1 MGLFGFESVSDMF
14 DGGGA
19 GGSGASFSTGS
30 HADYVTNN
38 PNDTTAKAHDSGG
51 SFVGNTVSDVVGSV
65 TGGGSTTATIKSGQT
80 LSGIAAANGLTV
92 AQLMAAN
99 PNITDANK
107 IQSGASINIPSSGGG
122 SIANVKGSAPS
133 GINKV
138 LGFASPVGVIGALA
152 GWANGL
158 DPETQEKGVY
168 DGKQVYQNAEGM
180 QYSYNF
186 LGMPYQV
193 EVNESTG
200 KVQDFLRKDE
210 SGKYPGDEGYDQ
222 SSSGYEK
229 MAQES
234 RDNGDDDQ
242 AAAIMQ
248 EAADNATEDDGSNAT
263 TSGAATIIKMAQE
276 AGMAVSNE
284 QIQEILDDP
293 AEWLKTNGA
302 SLIDKTPTLDP
313 DTAGT
318 LLDPTSPNYLLG
330 KNPSVTVSTAG
341 DASSVGSVINPATAT
356 YDASTTADQLG
367 TDATTVNA
375 ATGEIRDENLVDA
388 AQIDMTGAAT
398 GVNADGTT
406 SVTGEALNDFATQN
420 ISNIIDTTTVSGKLL
435 AQKLGEG
442 NYTDAKAT
450 VLGQMKIISDEFKDS
465 NGNPVI
471 PPWAQK
477 LARET
482 QKTLAFSGITGTAQ
496 TAAMANA
503 IMEATLGIAEKE
515 AVFFQTLT
523 TKNLDN
529 RQEAIINKAAVLAKF
544 EVANLDARQAAAVQN
559 AKAFLEMDLKN
570 LTNEQQAEVVNT
582 QAMVDALFNDQA
594 AINAARLFGAEQA
607 NDMQKY
613 YDNMNAQ
620 ISLQNAEQINQMKRF
635 NTGEINDNREF
646 NSKLEQ
652 SRQEFYADM
661 QYNLDLANA
670 KWRQTVATTNTEM
683 EFEAATLDVKN
694 AFDLSTESMTRMW
707 DRVDNLL
714 DYIFKGWNAEA
725 DRDATI
731 LAAEIRAQAGQ
742 SSGGNGIMDGLV
754 TLGAAWISSGRGWP
768 SDERLKT
775 DIQYLNT
782 EKGLK
787 IYSWKWNK
795 EAKRIG
801 ANKFPAYGV
810 IAQQVQ
816 KKYPNAVSVGSHGYL
831 TVNYGEIQ

>member
-1 MGLFGFESVSDMF
+1 MGFWSDTFGGGNSFTESVANTFTPND
-14 DGGGA
+14 
-19 GGSGASFSTGS
+19 GASYVGGTLVYDDDDNDPSNNVVVPSFDIGEGGTYSGSANSTNTNNS
-30 HADYVTNN
+30 DYSPASNN
-38 PNDTTAKAHDSGG
+38 PNAEPEK
-51 SFVGNTVSDVVGSV
+51 V
-65 TGGGSTTATIKSGQT
+65 TGA
-80 LSGIAAANGLTV
+80 
-92 AQLMAAN
+92 
-99 PNITDANK
+99 
-107 IQSGASINIPSSGGG
+107 
-122 SIANVKGSAPS
+122 APS

-138 LGFASPVGVIGALA
+138 LGFASPVGVIGAIA

-168 DGKQVYQNAEGM
+168 GGKQVYENADGM

-193 EVNESTG
+193 EVNETTG
-200 KVQDFLRKDE
+200 QVQDFLRKDA
-210 SGKYPGDEGYDQ
+210 SGKYPGEDGYDQ

-229 MAQES
+229 MAQDA

-242 AAAIMQ
+242 AAAILQ
-248 EAADNATEDDGSNAT
+248 EAEDNGTEDDGSNST
-263 TSGAATIIKMAQE
+263 TSGAETIIKMAEE
-276 AGMAVSNE
+276 AGMATSNE
-284 QIQEILDDP
+284 QIQAIIDDP
-293 AEWLKTNGA
+293 AGWLKANGA
-302 SLIDKTPTLDP
+302 SLVDKLPNLDP
-313 DTAGT
+313 ETAGT
-318 LLDPTSPNYLLG
+318 LLDPTNPNYLLG
-330 KNPSVTVSTAG
+330 DSPNVVVATTG
-341 DASSVGSVINPATAT
+341 DAATVDGVVNPGAET

-388 AQIDMTGAAT
+388 EQIDMQGAAT
-398 GVNADGTT
+398 GVNADGTV

-420 ISNIIDTTTVSGKLL
+420 ISNIIDTSTVAGKLL

-442 NYTDAKAT
+442 NYTDSKAT
-450 VLGQMKIISDEFKDS
+450 ILGQMEIISAEFKDS

-471 PPWAQK
+471 PPWAQA
-477 LARET
+477 LSRDVA
-482 QKTLAFSGITGTAQ
+482 KTMAFSGISGTAM
-496 TAAMANA
+496 TAAMSNA

-515 AVFFQTLT
+515 ASFFQTLT

-559 AKAFLEMDLKN
+559 AKAFLEMDLAN
-570 LTNEQQAEVVNT
+570 LTNEQQAEVINT

-620 ISLQNAEQINQMKRF
+620 ISLQNAEQINQMAKF
-635 NTGEINDNREF
+635 NTGEINDGREF

-652 SRQEFYADM
+652 SRQEFYANM

-694 AFDLSTESMTRMW
+694 TLDLSTEAMTRMW

-731 LAAEIRAQAGQ
+731 LAAEIRAQSS
-742 SSGGNGIMDGLV
+742 SSGGGNSIVDGLFK
-754 TLGAAWISSGRGWP
+754 LGAAWITSK
-768 SDERLKT
+768 SDERLKENIEYYDT
-775 DIQYLNT
+775 I
-782 EKGLK
+782 KGVK
-787 IYSWKWNK
+787 YYTWNWNA
-795 EAKRIG
+795 EGKRVG
-801 ANKFPAYGV
+801 ADKHPGFGV
-810 IAQQVQ
+810 IAQEVQ
-816 KKYPNAVSVGSHGYL
+816 RKYPKAVSVDDDGYL
-831 TVNYGEIQ
+831 MVNYGEIQ

>member
-1 MGLFGFESVSDMF
+1 MGFWSDTFGGGNSFTESVANTFTPND
-14 DGGGA
+14 
-19 GGSGASFSTGS
+19 GASYVGGTLVYDDDDNDPSNNVVVPSFDIGEGGTYSGSANSTN
-30 HADYVTNN
+30 TNN
-38 PNDTTAKAHDSGG
+38 TTDYS
-51 SFVGNTVSDVVGSV
+51 SEE
-65 TGGGSTTATIKSGQT
+65 
-80 LSGIAAANGLTV
+80 
-92 AQLMAAN
+92 
-99 PNITDANK
+99 NK
-107 IQSGASINIPSSGGG
+107 PTS
-122 SIANVKGSAPS
+122 GSAPS

-138 LGFASPVGVIGALA
+138 LGFASPTGVIGALA

-168 DGKQVYQNAEGM
+168 GGKQVYENKETGM

-186 LGMPYQV
+186 LGLPYQV
-193 EVNESTG
+193 EVNETTG
-200 KVQDFLRKDE
+200 QVQDFLRKDA
-210 SGKYPGDEGYDQ
+210 SGKYPGEDGYDQ

-229 MAQES
+229 MAQDA

-242 AAAIMQ
+242 AAAILQ
-248 EAADNATEDDGSNAT
+248 EAEDNGTEDDGSNST
-263 TSGAATIIKMAQE
+263 TSGAETIIKMAEE
-276 AGMAVSNE
+276 AGMATSNE
-284 QIQEILDDP
+284 QIQAIIDDP
-293 AEWLKTNGA
+293 AGWLKANGA
-302 SLIDKTPTLDP
+302 SLVEKLPNLDP
-313 DTAGT
+313 ETAGT
-318 LLDPTSPNYLLG
+318 LLDPTNPNYLLG
-330 KNPSVTVSTAG
+330 DSPNVVVATTG
-341 DASSVGSVINPATAT
+341 DAATVDGVVNPGAET

-388 AQIDMTGAAT
+388 EQIDMQGAAT
-398 GVNADGTT
+398 GVNADGTV

-420 ISNIIDTTTVSGKLL
+420 ISNIIDTSTVAGKLL

-442 NYTDAKAT
+442 NYTDSKAT
-450 VLGQMKIISDEFKDS
+450 ILGQMEIISAEFKDS

-471 PPWAQK
+471 PPWAQS
-477 LARET
+477 LSRDVA
-482 QKTLAFSGITGTAQ
+482 KTMAFSGISGTAM
-496 TAAMANA
+496 TAAMSNA
-503 IMEATLGIAEKE
+503 IMEATLGVAEKE
-515 AVFFQTLT
+515 ATFFQTLT

-559 AKAFLEMDLKN
+559 AKAFLEMDLAN
-570 LTNEQQAEVVNT
+570 LTNEQQAEVINT

-620 ISLQNAEQINQMKRF
+620 ISLQNAEQINQMAKF
-635 NTGEINDNREF
+635 NTGEINDGREF

-652 SRQEFYADM
+652 SRQEFYANM

-694 AFDLSTESMTRMW
+694 TLDLSTEAMTRMW

-731 LAAEIRAQAGQ
+731 LAAEIRAQSS
-742 SSGGNGIMDGLV
+742 SSGGGNSIVDGLFK
-754 TLGAAWISSGRGWP
+754 LGAAWITSK
-768 SDERLKT
+768 SDERLKENIEYYDT
-775 DIQYLNT
+775 I
-782 EKGLK
+782 KGVK
-787 IYSWKWNK
+787 YYTWNWNA
-795 EAKRIG
+795 EGKRVG
-801 ANKFPAYGV
+801 ADKHPGFGV
-810 IAQQVQ
+810 IAQEVQ
-816 KKYPNAVSVGSHGYL
+816 RKYPKAVSVDDDGYL
-831 TVNYGEIQ
+831 MVNYGEIQ

>member
-1 MGLFGFESVSDMF
+1 MGFWADTFGGGNSFTESVANVFTPD
-14 DGGGA
+14 DGASYVGGTLVYDDDDNDSTNNVVVPSYDI
-19 GGSGASFSTGS
+19 GEGGTYSGSGNSTS
-30 HADYVTNN
+30 TNNSDYSPAFNN
-38 PNDTTAKAHDSGG
+38 PNAEPET
-51 SFVGNTVSDVVGSV
+51 V
-65 TGGGSTTATIKSGQT
+65 TGA
-80 LSGIAAANGLTV
+80 
-92 AQLMAAN
+92 
-99 PNITDANK
+99 
-107 IQSGASINIPSSGGG
+107 
-122 SIANVKGSAPS
+122 APS

-138 LGFASPVGVIGALA
+138 LGFASPVGVIGAIA

-168 DGKQVYQNAEGM
+168 GGKQVYENADGM

-186 LGMPYQV
+186 LGLPYQV
-193 EVNESTG
+193 EVNETTG
-200 KVQDFLRKDE
+200 QVQDFLRKDA
-210 SGKYPGDEGYDQ
+210 SGKYPGEDGYDQ

-229 MAQES
+229 MAQDA

-242 AAAIMQ
+242 AAAILQ
-248 EAADNATEDDGSNAT
+248 EAEDNGTEDDGSNST
-263 TSGAATIIKMAQE
+263 TSGAETIIKMAEE
-276 AGMAVSNE
+276 AGMATSNE
-284 QIQEILDDP
+284 QIQAIIDDP
-293 AEWLKTNGA
+293 AGWLKANGA
-302 SLIDKTPTLDP
+302 SLVDKLPNLDP
-313 DTAGT
+313 ETAGT
-318 LLDPTSPNYLLG
+318 LLDPTNPNYLLG
-330 KNPSVTVSTAG
+330 DSPNVVVATTG
-341 DASSVGSVINPATAT
+341 DAATVDGVVNPGAET

-398 GVNADGTT
+398 GVNADGTV

-420 ISNIIDTTTVSGKLL
+420 ISNIIDTSTVAGKLL

-442 NYTDAKAT
+442 NYTDSKAT
-450 VLGQMKIISDEFKDS
+450 ILGQMEIISAEFKDS

-471 PPWAQK
+471 PPWAQA
-477 LARET
+477 LSRDVA
-482 QKTLAFSGITGTAQ
+482 KTMAFSGISGTAM
-496 TAAMANA
+496 TAAMSNA

-515 AVFFQTLT
+515 ASFFQTLT

-582 QAMVDALFNDQA
+582 QAMVDAIFNDQA

-620 ISLQNAEQINQMKRF
+620 ISLQNAEQINQMAKF
-635 NTGEINDNREF
+635 NTGEINDGREF

-652 SRQEFYADM
+652 SRQEFYANM

-670 KWRQTVATTNTEM
+670 KWRQEVATTNTEM

-694 AFDLSTESMTRMW
+694 TLDLSTEAMTRMW

-731 LAAEIRAQAGQ
+731 LAAEIRAQAS
-742 SSGGNGIMDGLV
+742 SSGGGNSIVDGLFK
-754 TLGAAWISSGRGWP
+754 LGAAWITSK
-768 SDERLKT
+768 SDERLKENIEYYDT
-775 DIQYLNT
+775 I
-782 EKGLK
+782 KGVK
-787 IYSWKWNK
+787 YYTWNWNA
-795 EAKRIG
+795 EGKRVG
-801 ANKFPAYGV
+801 ADKHPGFGV
-810 IAQQVQ
+810 IAQEVQ
-816 KKYPNAVSVGSHGYL
+816 RKYPKAVSVGDDGYL
-831 TVNYGEIQ
+831 MVNYGEIQ

>member
-1 MGLFGFESVSDMF
+1 MGFWSDTFGGGNSFTESVANTFTPND
-14 DGGGA
+14 
-19 GGSGASFSTGS
+19 GASYVGGTLVYDDNDNDPSNNVVVPSFDIGEGGTYSGSANSTN
-30 HADYVTNN
+30 TNN
-38 PNDTTAKAHDSGG
+38 TTDYS
-51 SFVGNTVSDVVGSV
+51 SEE
-65 TGGGSTTATIKSGQT
+65 
-80 LSGIAAANGLTV
+80 
-92 AQLMAAN
+92 
-99 PNITDANK
+99 NK
-107 IQSGASINIPSSGGG
+107 PTS
-122 SIANVKGSAPS
+122 GSAPS

-138 LGFASPVGVIGALA
+138 LGFASPTGVIGALA

-168 DGKQVYQNAEGM
+168 GGKQVYENKETGM

-193 EVNESTG
+193 EVNETTG
-200 KVQDFLRKDE
+200 QVQDFLRKDA
-210 SGKYPGDEGYDQ
+210 SGKYPGEDGYDQ

-229 MAQES
+229 MAQDA

-242 AAAIMQ
+242 AAAILQ
-248 EAADNATEDDGSNAT
+248 EAEDNGTEDDGSNST
-263 TSGAATIIKMAQE
+263 TSGAETIIKMAEE
-276 AGMAVSNE
+276 AGMATSNE
-284 QIQEILDDP
+284 QIQAIIDDP
-293 AEWLKTNGA
+293 AGWLKANGA
-302 SLIDKTPTLDP
+302 SLVDKLPNLDP
-313 DTAGT
+313 ETAGT
-318 LLDPTSPNYLLG
+318 LLDPTNPNYLLG
-330 KNPSVTVSTAG
+330 DSPSVVVATTG
-341 DASSVGSVINPATAT
+341 DAATVDGVVNPGAET
-356 YDASTTADQLG
+356 YDASTSADQLG

-398 GVNADGTT
+398 GINEDGTV

-420 ISNIIDTTTVSGKLL
+420 ISNIIDTSTVAGKLL

-442 NYTDAKAT
+442 NYTDSKAT
-450 VLGQMKIISDEFKDS
+450 ILGQMEIISAEFKDS

-471 PPWAQK
+471 PPWAQS
-477 LARET
+477 LSRDVA
-482 QKTLAFSGITGTAQ
+482 KTMAFSGISGTAM
-496 TAAMANA
+496 TAAMSNA
-503 IMEATLGIAEKE
+503 IMEATLGVAEKE
-515 AVFFQTLT
+515 ATFFQTLT

-559 AKAFLEMDLKN
+559 AKAFLEMDLAN

-582 QAMVDALFNDQA
+582 QAMVDAIFNDQS

-620 ISLQNAEQINQMKRF
+620 ISLQNAEQINQMTKF
-635 NTGEINDNREF
+635 NTGEINDGREF
-646 NSKLEQ
+646 NAKLEQ

-694 AFDLSTESMTRMW
+694 TLDLSTEAMTRMW

-714 DYIFKGWNAEA
+714 DYIFKGWNAESE
-725 DRDATI
+725 RDATI
-731 LAAEIRAQAGQ
+731 LAAEIRAQAG
-742 SSGGNGIMDGLV
+742 SSGGGNSIIDGLFK
-754 TLGAAWISSGRGWP
+754 LGAAWITS
-768 SDERLKT
+768 SDERLKENVEYYDT
-775 DIQYLNT
+775 I
-782 EKGLK
+782 KGVK
-787 IYSWKWNK
+787 YYTWDWNA
-795 EAKRIG
+795 EGKRVG
-801 ANKFPAYGV
+801 ADKYPSFGV

-816 KKYPNAVSVGSHGYL
+816 RKYPKAVTVDENGYL
-831 TVNYGEIQ
+831 MVNYGEIQ

>member
-1 MGLFGFESVSDMF
+1 MGFWSDTFGGGNSFSESVANTFTPND
-14 DGGGA
+14 
-19 GGSGASFSTGS
+19 GAS
-30 HADYVTNN
+30 YVGGTL
-38 PNDTTAKAHDSGG
+38 TYDSGDKAG
-51 SFVGNTVSDVVGSV
+51 TVVP
-65 TGGGSTTATIKSGQT
+65 T
-80 LSGIAAANGLTV
+80 N
-92 AQLMAAN
+92 
-99 PNITDANK
+99 
-107 IQSGASINIPSSGGG
+107 SSGGYG
-122 SIANVKGSAPS
+122 SDSDGNAVYTGSANTTSNDNGANVTSSGVNEDFVPSGSAPS

-138 LGFASPVGVIGALA
+138 LGFASPTGVIGALA

-168 DGKQVYQNAEGM
+168 DGKQVYENKETGM

-193 EVNESTG
+193 EVNETTG
-200 KVQDFLRKDE
+200 KVQDFLRKDAL
-210 SGKYPGDEGYDQ
+210 GKYPGDEGYDQ
-222 SSSGYEK
+222 STSGYEK
-229 MAQES
+229 MAQDA

-242 AAAIMQ
+242 AAAILQ
-248 EAADNATEDDGSNAT
+248 EASDNATASTGSNNT

-276 AGMAVSNE
+276 AGMAESNE

-302 SLIDKTPTLDP
+302 SLVDKTPTLDP

-330 KNPSVTVSTAG
+330 KDPSVTVATAG

-375 ATGEIRDENLVDA
+375 AIGEIRDENLVDA

-420 ISNIIDTTTVSGKLL
+420 ISNIIDTTTISGKLL

-570 LTNEQQAEVVNT
+570 LTNEQQAEVINT
-582 QAMVDALFNDQA
+582 QAMVDAIFNDQA
-594 AINAARLFGAEQA
+594 AINAARLFGAEQT

-635 NTGEINDNREF
+635 NAGEINDGSEF
-646 NSKLEQ
+646 NAKLEQ
-652 SRQEFYADM
+652 SRQEFYANM

-670 KWRQTVATTNTEM
+670 KWRQEVATTNTEM

-694 AFDLSTESMTRMW
+694 TLDLSTEAMTRMW

-714 DYIFKGWNAEA
+714 DYIFKGWNAES

-731 LAAEIRAQAGQ
+731 LAAEIRAQAS
-742 SSGGNGIMDGLV
+742 SSGGGNSFVDGLFK
-754 TLGAAWISSGRGWP
+754 LGAAWITSS
-768 SDERLKT
+768 SDERLKENVEYYDT
-775 DIQYLNT
+775 I
-782 EKGLK
+782 KGVK
-787 IYSWKWNK
+787 YYTWDWNA
-795 EAKRIG
+795 EGKRVG
-801 ANKFPAYGV
+801 ADKYPSFGV

-816 KKYPNAVSVGSHGYL
+816 RKYPKAVTVDKNGYL
-831 TVNYGEIQ
+831 MVNYGEIQ

>member
-1 MGLFGFESVSDMF
+1 MGFWSDTFGGGNSFTESVANTFTPND
-14 DGGGA
+14 
-19 GGSGASFSTGS
+19 GASYVGGTLVYDDNDNDPSNNVVVPSFDIGEGGTYSGSANSTN
-30 HADYVTNN
+30 TNN
-38 PNDTTAKAHDSGG
+38 TTDYS
-51 SFVGNTVSDVVGSV
+51 SEE
-65 TGGGSTTATIKSGQT
+65 
-80 LSGIAAANGLTV
+80 
-92 AQLMAAN
+92 
-99 PNITDANK
+99 NK
-107 IQSGASINIPSSGGG
+107 PTS
-122 SIANVKGSAPS
+122 GSAPS

-138 LGFASPVGVIGALA
+138 LGFASPTGVIGALA

-168 DGKQVYQNAEGM
+168 GGKQVYENKETGM

-193 EVNESTG
+193 EVNETTG
-200 KVQDFLRKDE
+200 QVQDFLRKDA
-210 SGKYPGDEGYDQ
+210 SGKYPGEDGYDQ

-229 MAQES
+229 MAQDA

-242 AAAIMQ
+242 AAAILQ
-248 EAADNATEDDGSNAT
+248 EAEDNGTEDDGSNST
-263 TSGAATIIKMAQE
+263 TSGAETIIKMAEE
-276 AGMAVSNE
+276 AGMATSNE
-284 QIQEILDDP
+284 QIQAIIDDP
-293 AEWLKTNGA
+293 AGWLKANGA
-302 SLIDKTPTLDP
+302 SLVDKLPNLDP
-313 DTAGT
+313 ETAGT
-318 LLDPTSPNYLLG
+318 LLDPTNPNYLLG
-330 KNPSVTVSTAG
+330 DSPNVVVATTG
-341 DASSVGSVINPATAT
+341 DAATVDGVVNPGAET

-367 TDATTVNA
+367 TDATTVDA

-398 GVNADGTT
+398 GVNADGTV

-420 ISNIIDTTTVSGKLL
+420 ISNIIDTSTVAGKLL

-442 NYTDAKAT
+442 NYTDSKAT
-450 VLGQMKIISDEFKDS
+450 ILGQMEIISAEFKDS

-471 PPWAQK
+471 PPWAQS
-477 LARET
+477 LSRDVA
-482 QKTLAFSGITGTAQ
+482 KTMAFSGISGTAM
-496 TAAMANA
+496 TAAMSNA
-503 IMEATLGIAEKE
+503 IMEATLGVAEKE
-515 AVFFQTLT
+515 ATFFQTLT

-559 AKAFLEMDLKN
+559 AKAFLEMDLAN
-570 LTNEQQAEVVNT
+570 LTNEQQAEVINT

-620 ISLQNAEQINQMKRF
+620 ISLQNAEQINQMAKF
-635 NTGEINDNREF
+635 NTGEINDGREF

-652 SRQEFYADM
+652 SRQEFYANM

-694 AFDLSTESMTRMW
+694 TLDLSTEAMTRMW

-714 DYIFKGWNAEA
+714 DYIFKGWNAES

-731 LAAEIRAQAGQ
+731 LAAEIRAQAS
-742 SSGGNGIMDGLV
+742 SSGGGNSFVDGLFK
-754 TLGAAWISSGRGWP
+754 LGAAWITSS
-768 SDERLKT
+768 SDERLKENVEYYDT
-775 DIQYLNT
+775 I
-782 EKGLK
+782 KGVK
-787 IYSWKWNK
+787 YYTWDWNA
-795 EAKRIG
+795 EGRRVG
-801 ANKFPAYGV
+801 ADKYPSFGV

-816 KKYPNAVSVGSHGYL
+816 RKYPKAVTVDKNGYL
-831 TVNYGEIQ
+831 MVNYGEIQ

>member
-1 MGLFGFESVSDMF
+1 MGFWSDTFGGGNSFSESVANTFTPND
-14 DGGGA
+14 
-19 GGSGASFSTGS
+19 GAS
-30 HADYVTNN
+30 YVGGTL
-38 PNDTTAKAHDSGG
+38 TYDSGDKAG
-51 SFVGNTVSDVVGSV
+51 TVVP
-65 TGGGSTTATIKSGQT
+65 T
-80 LSGIAAANGLTV
+80 N
-92 AQLMAAN
+92 
-99 PNITDANK
+99 
-107 IQSGASINIPSSGGG
+107 SSGGYG
-122 SIANVKGSAPS
+122 SDSDGNAVYTGSANTTSNDDKANVTSSGVNEDFVPSGSAPS

-138 LGFASPVGVIGALA
+138 LGFASPTGVIGALA

-168 DGKQVYQNAEGM
+168 DGKQVYENKETGM

-193 EVNESTG
+193 EVNETTG
-200 KVQDFLRKDE
+200 KVQDFLRKDA

-222 SSSGYEK
+222 STSGYEK
-229 MAQES
+229 MAQDA

-242 AAAIMQ
+242 AAAILQ
-248 EAADNATEDDGSNAT
+248 EASDNATASTGSNNT

-276 AGMAVSNE
+276 AGMAESNE

-302 SLIDKTPTLDP
+302 SLVDKTPTLDP

-330 KNPSVTVSTAG
+330 KNPSVTVATAG

-420 ISNIIDTTTVSGKLL
+420 ISNIIDTTTISGKLL

-471 PPWAQK
+471 PPWAQS
-477 LARET
+477 LARDT

-496 TAAMANA
+496 TAAMSNA

-529 RQEAIINKAAVLAKF
+529 RQEAIINKAAGLAKF

-570 LTNEQQAEVVNT
+570 LTHEQQAEVINT

-594 AINAARLFGAEQA
+594 AINAARLFGAEQT

-635 NTGEINDNREF
+635 NAGEINDGREF
-646 NSKLEQ
+646 NAKLEQ
-652 SRQEFYADM
+652 SRQEFYANM

-670 KWRQTVATTNTEM
+670 KWRQEVATTNTEM

-694 AFDLSTESMTRMW
+694 TLDLSTEAMTRMW

-731 LAAEIRAQAGQ
+731 LGAEIRAQAS
-742 SSGGNGIMDGLV
+742 SSGGGGNSMVDGLFK
-754 TLGAAWISSGRGWP
+754 LGAAWITSK
-768 SDERLKT
+768 SDERLKENIEYYDT
-775 DIQYLNT
+775 I
-782 EKGLK
+782 KGVK
-787 IYSWKWNK
+787 YYTWNWNA
-795 EAKRIG
+795 EGKRVG
-801 ANKFPAYGV
+801 ADKHPGFGV
-810 IAQQVQ
+810 IAQEVQ
-816 KKYPNAVSVGSHGYL
+816 KKYPKAVSLGEDGYL
-831 TVNYGEIQ
+831 MVNYGEIQ

>member
-1 MGLFGFESVSDMF
+1 MGFWSDTFGGGNSFTESVANTFTPND
-14 DGGGA
+14 
-19 GGSGASFSTGS
+19 GAS
-30 HADYVTNN
+30 YVNGTL
-38 PNDTTAKAHDSGG
+38 TYDSGSNAG
-51 SFVGNTVSDVVGSV
+51 TVVP
-65 TGGGSTTATIKSGQT
+65 T
-80 LSGIAAANGLTV
+80 N
-92 AQLMAAN
+92 
-99 PNITDANK
+99 
-107 IQSGASINIPSSGGG
+107 SSGGYG
-122 SIANVKGSAPS
+122 SDSEGNSVYTGSANTTGNDNEANVTSGGVNEDFVPKGSAPS
-133 GINKV
+133 GINKI
-138 LGFASPVGVIGALA
+138 LGFALPTGVIGSLA

-158 DPETQEKGVY
+158 DPEKDIKNGQVI
-168 DGKQVYQNAEGM
+168 DGRQVYTKEGEGGM
-180 QYSYNF
+180 SYSYNF
-186 LGMPYQV
+186 LGMPYEV
-193 EVNESTG
+193 EVRG
-200 KVQDFLRKDE
+200 DKVIDSLSIDA
-210 SGKYPGDEGYDQ
+210 SGKAPGDEGYDR
-222 SSSGYEK
+222 STSGYEK
-229 MAQES
+229 MAQEA
-234 RDNGDDDQ
+234 RDRGDNDQ
-242 AAAIMQ
+242 ADAILQ
-248 EAADNATEDDGSNAT
+248 EAADNATEDDGSNN
-263 TSGAATIIKMAQE
+263 TSYGAQTIIKMAEE
-276 AGMAVSNE
+276 AGMATSNE
-284 QIQEILDDP
+284 QIQAILDDP
-293 AEWLKTNGA
+293 AGWLKDNGA
-302 SLIDKTPTLDP
+302 ALLDKVPNLDP
-313 DTAGT
+313 ETAGT
-318 LLDPTSPNYLLG
+318 LLDPTNPNYLLG
-330 KNPSVTVSTAG
+330 DSPTVAVATTG
-341 DASSVGSVINPATAT
+341 DASTVDSVVNPGAET

-398 GVNADGTT
+398 GVNEDGTV

-420 ISNIIDTTTVSGKLL
+420 ISNIIDTSTVAGKLL

-442 NYTDAKAT
+442 NYTDSKAT
-450 VLGQMKIISDEFKDS
+450 ILGQMEIISAEFKDS

-471 PPWAQK
+471 PPWAQS
-477 LARET
+477 LSRDVA
-482 QKTLAFSGITGTAQ
+482 KTMAFSGISGTAM
-496 TAAMANA
+496 TAAMSNA

-515 AVFFQTLT
+515 AAFFQTLT

-570 LTNEQQAEVVNT
+570 LTNEQQAEVINT

-620 ISLQNAEQINQMKRF
+620 ISLQNSEQINQMKRF

-694 AFDLSTESMTRMW
+694 AFDLSTESMTRLW

-742 SSGGNGIMDGLV
+742 SSGGNGLLDGLV
-754 TLGAAWISSGRGWP
+754 TLGAAWISSCRGFP
-768 SDERLKT
+768 GSDDRLKT

-782 EKGLK
+782 EKGIK

-801 ANKFPAYGV
+801 ADKFPAYGV

>member
-1 MGLFGFESVSDMF
+1 MGFWSDTFGGGNSFSESVANTFTPND
-14 DGGGA
+14 
-19 GGSGASFSTGS
+19 GAS
-30 HADYVTNN
+30 YVGGTL
-38 PNDTTAKAHDSGG
+38 TYDSGDNAG
-51 SFVGNTVSDVVGSV
+51 TVVP
-65 TGGGSTTATIKSGQT
+65 T
-80 LSGIAAANGLTV
+80 N
-92 AQLMAAN
+92 
-99 PNITDANK
+99 
-107 IQSGASINIPSSGGG
+107 SSGGYG
-122 SIANVKGSAPS
+122 SDSDGNAVYTGSANTTSNDNAANLTSSGVNEDFVPKGSAPS

-168 DGKQVYQNAEGM
+168 DGKQVYQNADGM

-200 KVQDFLRKDE
+200 KVQDFLRKDA

-242 AAAIMQ
+242 AAAILQ
-248 EAADNATEDDGSNAT
+248 EASDNATASTGNNT

-276 AGMAVSNE
+276 AGMAASNA
-284 QIQEILDDP
+284 QIQAIIDDP

-313 DTAGT
+313 DTTGT
-318 LLDPTSPNYLLG
+318 LLDPTSPDYLLG
-330 KNPSVTVSTAG
+330 KDPSVTVATAG
-341 DASSVGSVINPATAT
+341 DASSVGSVINPDTAT
-356 YDASTTADQLG
+356 YDASTTANQLG

-420 ISNIIDTTTVSGKLL
+420 ISNIIDTTTISGKLL

-477 LARET
+477 LARDT

-496 TAAMANA
+496 TAAMSNA

-570 LTNEQQAEVVNT
+570 LTNEQQAEVINT
-582 QAMVDALFNDQA
+582 QAMVDAIFNDQA
-594 AINAARLFGAEQA
+594 AINAARLFGAEQT

-635 NTGEINDNREF
+635 NAGEINDGSEF
-646 NSKLEQ
+646 NAKLEQ
-652 SRQEFYADM
+652 SRQEFYANM

-670 KWRQTVATTNTEM
+670 KWRQEVATTNTEM

-694 AFDLSTESMTRMW
+694 TLDLSTEAMTRMW

-731 LAAEIRAQAGQ
+731 LGAEIRAQAS
-742 SSGGNGIMDGLV
+742 SSGGGGNSIVDGLFK
-754 TLGAAWISSGRGWP
+754 LGAAWITSK
-768 SDERLKT
+768 SDERLKENIEYYDT
-775 DIQYLNT
+775 IKGVKYYTWNWNT
-782 EKGLK
+782 EG
-787 IYSWKWNK
+787 
-795 EAKRIG
+795 KRVG
-801 ANKFPAYGV
+801 ADKHPGFGV
-810 IAQQVQ
+810 IAQEVQ
-816 KKYPNAVSVGSHGYL
+816 KKYPNAVSLGEDGYL
-831 TVNYGEIQ
+831 MVNYGEIQ